1 MSRADGGALT
11 SVAKQTGPD
20 VACLR
25 FATQSLG
32 SFLNWAA
39 VKAFKS
45 SCYNAATPLFIIY
58 PKYANLI

>member
-25 FATQSLG
+25 FATQGLG

-39 VKAFKS
+39 VEEFK
-45 SCYNAATPLFIIY
+45 
-58 PKYANLI
+58 